1 METLGTSYGLA
12 LTSGI
17 NAYLPLLSVAISVR
31 WFHLI
36 TLSKNF
42 SFITG
47 NGFIVALIILT
58 VMDIVADKIPFVDSI
73 WDSIHTVIR
82 PISGAVVAGA
92 TGESGAL
99 AGLPIILL
107 VGAALA
113 GMSHITKAVTR
124 LSASVTAGGCF
135 NLGLSLIEDIVVIVA
150 ILLAILVPAVMLVFS
165 AIFVV
170 LFIVFAPLLF
180 SALRYRLRIA
190 ASIFSWFVRSYFW
203 RGSDSNSL
211 DFMLDLSDSER
222 LLLHQIVPPQV
233 ALMGGIRVQWVR
245 RLDGRGLWGHRR
257 VALPT
262 WFIVSEGALIILCTS
277 RPQLTQVVQFGE
289 IQALALDPGLLM
301 GSLRLLTMSGQAM
314 NFAVLRDVLDDAIEL
329 VEVLHTRQRLPTNAT
344 TRSGAMRTRQ
354 AGPQRI

>member
-1 METLGTSYGLA
+1 MDTLGTSYGLA

-17 NAYLPLLSVAISVR
+17 NAYLPLLSVAISAR
-31 WFHLI
+31 WFHLV

-42 SFITG
+42 AFITQD
-47 NGFIVALIILT
+47 GFIVALIILAIL
-58 VMDIVADKIPFVDSI
+58 DIVADKIPFVDSI
-73 WDSIHTVIR
+73 WDSIHTIIR
-82 PISGAVVAGA
+82 PISGAIVAGA
-92 TGESGAL
+92 TGETGTSV
-99 AGLPIILL
+99 GLPIILL

-135 NLGLSLIEDIVVIVA
+135 NLGLSLIEDVVVIIA
-150 ILLAILVPAVMLVFS
+150 ILLAIFAPAVMLVFS
-165 AIFVV
+165 GLFVV
-170 LFIVFAPLLF
+170 LFVVFAPLLF

-190 ASIFSWFVRSYFW
+190 ASIFSWFVHSYFW
-203 RGSDSNSL
+203 RGSEASSM
-211 DFMLDLSDSER
+211 DFMLDLSDGER
-222 LLLHQIVPPQV
+222 LLLQKVLSPQA
-233 ALMGGIRVQWVR
+233 ALMGGVRVQWVR

-277 RPQLTQVVQFGE
+277 RPQLTQVVHFGE
-289 IQALALDPGLLM
+289 VQALALDQGLLM
-301 GSLRLLTMSGQAM
+301 GSLRLLTMQGQAM
-314 NFAVLRDVLDDAIEL
+314 NFAVLRDTLDDAIEL